1 MEPTMHEEPER
12 SAHEHGGERGGG
24 EQRAGERRGGEPNQ
38 GGALQRFVRDEEGG
52 MFAEAVIVLPVF
64 ILVWSLI
71 AFVNSGYNQA
81 LGAGTAT
88 RGAGWATVM
97 GQCEDDPPAPTNSDN
112 RGGLSLT
119 GIAVVATVA
128 MRAARIAR
136 YQPYILRY
144 TTFLAFDQDEIEF
157 SQAGDLDRPAAIGGS
172 ARYGH
177 RIALVCD
184 ESEPAGTSLS
194 LMILAAWRAIDPD
207 I

>member
-1 MEPTMHEEPER
+1 MPCECTFCNI
-12 SAHEHGGERGGG
+12 SLY
-24 EQRAGERRGGEPNQ
+24 Q
-38 GGALQRFVRDEEGG
+38 
-52 MFAEAVIVLPVF
+52 AV
-64 ILVWSLI
+64 S
-71 AFVNSGYNQA
+71 
-81 LGAGTAT
+81 
-88 RGAGWATVM
+88 
-97 GQCEDDPPAPTNSDN
+97 
-112 RGGLSLT
+112 GGLSLT